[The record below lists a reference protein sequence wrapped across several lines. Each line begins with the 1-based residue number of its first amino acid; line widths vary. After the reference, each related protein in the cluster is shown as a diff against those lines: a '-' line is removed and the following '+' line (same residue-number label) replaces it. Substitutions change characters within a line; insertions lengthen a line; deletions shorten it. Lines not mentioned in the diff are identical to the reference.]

1 MMLTKPKPVNDREA
15 SSSSPTIMN
24 TNSKKIEIEGTTDDR
39 EKELERRLAMLGGTA
54 DADVNVDVNA
64 DETAKEDDEDAFFND
79 TTEEADPV
87 QVEQRG
93 KEDNLM
99 SFDTLRIDPTP
110 VLAPPVVETKPE
122 PVKPAPVKPNKSA
135 LLVSHKSNNFEI

>member
-1 MMLTKPKPVNDREA
+1 
-15 SSSSPTIMN
+15 MN

-54 DADVNVDVNA
+54 DADVNADVNVNVDVNA

-110 VLAPPVVETKPE
+110 VLAPPVV
-122 PVKPAPVKPNKSA
+122 
-135 LLVSHKSNNFEI
+135 